1 MAISEI
7 EKLERRFAENPQ
19 GFSFAPLAE
28 AYRKS
33 GDPERALGI
42 LQPGLE
48 LHPDYIP
55 ASIVLGR
62 CQLDLGRDA
71 EAEAAFGHVVGLDA
85 ENVIALKALA
95 DIAERANRLDEAATR
110 LRQLLDVD
118 RSNEDAQAQLGRVLA
133 ARQQSEAAAGAAA
146 ESTADDAPLLVEGN
160 AAAFAPEPAADAE
173 ASETLPFFESRS
185 FLESTTI
192 IESSTVVD
200 STSLI
205 EPAPMVEAQRFDEPA
220 PSLADATPAPV
231 ADEPAWSSVA
241 SGIEPLFTDLPPVDD
256 VPETSAADPLFG
268 RVLPEEPAPAE
279 DLTVLQLGGG
289 DEIVLEGR
297 EQSEFQL
304 PSVSDNLGTGDLAP
318 AAESLAS
325 EYQLPDAS
333 ADLVVFEADAG
344 ASEFQTPDDST
355 SLLADTARDPMV
367 ETSSE
372 FTYLSAASAPA
383 IDLPPAIASDVV
395 ASSDAPEV
403 DEGPV
408 GEWVT
413 WSDAALDEDALPFEE
428 PPVEVVPEPVV
439 PEPVAPEPVAHA
451 APVAEPA
458 LETPAEAARE
468 EPREVVP
475 SGVAAEAVVDES
487 VVESEAEPDLVVTES
502 MAELFVRQGHAGDAL
517 RIYRELAGRRPG
529 DARLVERIADLEAM
543 EAAARAP
550 STPYAARVS
559 GGTNVRDLMRS
570 ILAARPDAGRSSAAP
585 AAPPPAAAARPVEPT
600 RPAPDSI
607 SLSDVFGDEGSASP
621 PAYRAPRA
629 PAADKGVSFDDF
641 FGAPPEPHASAAR
654 PRGPRPQADDLD
666 QFHNW
671 LQNLKR

>member
-42 LQPGLE
+42 LRPGLE

-55 ASIVLGR
+55 ASIVMGR

-71 EAEAAFGHVVGLDA
+71 EAEAAFAHVVGLDP

-95 DIAERANRLDEAATR
+95 EISERANRFDDAAAR

-118 RSNEDAQAQLGRVLA
+118 RSNEEAQAQLGRVLA
-133 ARQQSEAAAGAAA
+133 AQSQYDAGAGAAA
-146 ESTADDAPLLVEGN
+146 APTADDAPLLVEGN
-160 AAAFAPEPAADAE
+160 SASFAPEADTEPAAE
-173 ASETLPFFESRS
+173 AQPFFESHS
-185 FLESTTI
+185 FLESVTI
-192 IESSTVVD
+192 VESESILEPAPTVEPERVDEPAPFLADATSTPVADDAAWSSTVV
-200 STSLI
+200 
-205 EPAPMVEAQRFDEPA
+205 
-220 PSLADATPAPV
+220 
-231 ADEPAWSSVA
+231 
-241 SGIEPLFTDLPPVDD
+241 GIEPLFTDLPPVDD
-256 VPETSAADPLFG
+256 VPVTSAADPLFG
-268 RVLPEEPAPAE
+268 RVLPEEPASDE
-279 DLTVLQLGGG
+279 SLTVLQLGGG

-304 PSVSDNLGTGDLAP
+304 PSGSDGLGSGDVAP

-333 ADLVVFEADAG
+333 ADLVVLDAAG
-344 ASEFQTPDDST
+344 AASEFQAADDSA
-355 SLLADTARDPMV
+355 SLLADAAREPMV
-367 ETSSE
+367 EVAGE
-372 FTYLSAASAPA
+372 FAYFSAAAVPA
-383 IDLPPAIASDVV
+383 TDLPPSIASD
-395 ASSDAPEV
+395 AMAPADAPDVE
-403 DEGPV
+403 DAPV

-428 PPVEVVPEPVV
+428 PATEAT
-439 PEPVAPEPVAHA
+439 PEPVAPTAPVAGRAPEPPAEA
-451 APVAEPA
+451 AGSEPSEMWSSGVPTEAVADEPVAEPP
-458 LETPAEAARE
+458 L
-468 EPREVVP
+468 
-475 SGVAAEAVVDES
+475 
-487 VVESEAEPDLVVTES
+487 EPDLVVTES

-550 STPYAARVS
+550 STPYSARVS

-570 ILAARPDAGRSSAAP
+570 IMAARPNAGRPP
-585 AAPPPAAAARPVEPT
+585 AAPVAPPSATPARPVEPT

-607 SLSDVFGDEGSASP
+607 SLSDVFGDEGGASP

-629 PAADKGVSFDDF
+629 PAADKGVTFDEF
-641 FGAPPEPHASAAR
+641 FGAPPEPHGTSTR

>member
-42 LQPGLE
+42 LRPGLE

-71 EAEAAFGHVVGLDA
+71 EAEAAFAHVAGLDP

-95 DIAERANRLDEAATR
+95 EISERAHRFDDAAAR

-118 RSNEDAQAQLGRVLA
+118 RSNEEAQAQLARVLDA
-133 ARQQSEAAAGAAA
+133 QREHDVGSDTAVGPI
-146 ESTADDAPLLVEGN
+146 ADDAPLLLEGN
-160 AAAFAPEPAADAE
+160 AASFTPEADAVPAAE
-173 ASETLPFFESRS
+173 AQPFFESHS
-185 FLESTTI
+185 FLESVTI
-192 IESSTVVD
+192 VESASILESAPAV
-200 STSLI
+200 
-205 EPAPMVEAQRFDEPA
+205 EPERVDEPA
-220 PSLADATPAPV
+220 PFTSDATSTPV
-231 ADEPAWSSVA
+231 AEDAAWSSTVA
-241 SGIEPLFTDLPPVDD
+241 GIEPLFTDLPPVDD
-256 VPETSAADPLFG
+256 VAVTSASDPLYG
-268 RVLPEEPAPAE
+268 RVLPEEPATDE
-279 DLTVLQLGGG
+279 SLTVLQFGGG

-304 PSVSDNLGTGDLAP
+304 PSSSESLGRGDDAP

-333 ADLVVFEADAG
+333 ADLVVLEAAGG
-344 ASEFQTPDDST
+344 ASEFQVADDSA
-355 SLLADTARDPMV
+355 SLLADAASEPIV
-367 ETSSE
+367 EASSE
-372 FTYLSAASAPA
+372 FAFFSAAAVPA
-383 IDLPPAIASDVV
+383 ADLPPSIPSEVVLSADAADV
-395 ASSDAPEV
+395 D
-403 DEGPV
+403 DGPV

-428 PPVEVVPEPVV
+428 PAVEVVPEPAAQEAAVGGLV
-439 PEPVAPEPVAHA
+439 PESP
-451 APVAEPA
+451 AEPA
-458 LETPAEAARE
+458 RV
-468 EPREVVP
+468 EPREVGLSDVT
-475 SGVAAEAVVDES
+475 AEVLADEP
-487 VVESEAEPDLVVTES
+487 VVEPDLEPDLVVTES

-529 DARLVERIADLEAM
+529 DARLVERIAELEAM

-550 STPYAARVS
+550 STPYSARVS

-570 ILAARPDAGRSSAAP
+570 IMAARPNAGRS
-585 AAPPPAAAARPVEPT
+585 PAAAVTPPSAHSARPVEPT

-607 SLSDVFGDEGSASP
+607 SLSDVFGDEGGASP

-629 PAADKGVSFDDF
+629 PAADKGVTFDEF
-641 FGAPPEPHASAAR
+641 FGAPPEPHGTPAR

>member
-71 EAEAAFGHVVGLDA
+71 EAEAAFSHVVGLDP

-95 DIAERANRLDEAATR
+95 DISERSSRFDDAATR
-110 LRQLLDVD
+110 LRQLLEVD
-118 RSNEDAQAQLGRVLA
+118 RSNDEAQAQLGRVLA
-133 ARQQSEAAAGAAA
+133 AQQQFDAGAGAAP
-146 ESTADDAPLLVEGN
+146 ESTTDDAPLLVEDN
-160 AAAFAPEPAADAE
+160 AAAFSPEQEPDAAPT
-173 ASETLPFFESRS
+173 ETLPFFASQS
-185 FLESTTI
+185 FFETTSIVESTTI
-192 IESSTVVD
+192 LDSS
-200 STSLI
+200 SLI
-205 EPAPMVEAQRFDEPA
+205 EPAPMVEPEGFDEPA
-220 PSLADATPAPV
+220 PSVADETPAPV
-231 ADEPAWSSVA
+231 ADESAWSSVA
-241 SGIEPLFTDLPPVDD
+241 SGIEPLFTDLPPVED
-256 VPETSAADPLFG
+256 VPVTSAADPLFG
-268 RVLPEEPAPAE
+268 RVLPEEPVPDE
-279 DLTVLQLGGG
+279 DLAVMQLGGG

-304 PSVSDNLGTGDLAP
+304 PSVSDDLGSSDLAP
-318 AAESLAS
+318 AADSLAS

-333 ADLVVFEADAG
+333 ADLVVFQADAG
-344 ASEFQTPDDST
+344 PSEFQTPDDSA
-355 SLLADTARDPMV
+355 SLLADAAREPIV

-372 FTYLSAASAPA
+372 FTYFSAASAPTTE
-383 IDLPPAIASDVV
+383 LPPSIVSDVV
-395 ASSDAPEV
+395 ATADAPEV

-428 PPVEVVPEPVV
+428 PPVEVA
-439 PEPVAPEPVAHA
+439 PEPVAPELVAYEP
-451 APVAEPA
+451 PVAELAPEAPA
-458 LETPAEAARE
+458 AAAYE
-468 EPREVVP
+468 EPSEVM
-475 SGVAAEAVVDES
+475 SSEVAAPTVADES
-487 VVESEAEPDLVVTES
+487 EVEPELEPDLVVTES

-529 DARLVERIADLEAM
+529 DARLVERITELEAI
-543 EAAARAP
+543 EASARTP

-570 ILAARPDAGRSSAAP
+570 ILAARPSAERPAASP
-585 AAPPPAAAARPVEPT
+585 AAPPPGTARPVEPT

-629 PAADKGVSFDDF
+629 PASDKGVSFDEF
-641 FGAPPEPHASAAR
+641 FGAPPESHAGAAR

>member
-19 GFSFAPLAE
+19 GFGFAPLAE

-62 CQLDLGRDA
+62 CQIDLGRDG
-71 EAEAAFGHVVGLDA
+71 EAEAAFAHVVGLDP

-95 DIAERANRLDEAATR
+95 EISERSHRFDDAAAR
-110 LRQLLDVD
+110 LRQLLEVD
-118 RSNEDAQAQLGRVLA
+118 RSNEEAQAQLGRVLA
-133 ARQQSEAAAGAAA
+133 AQQQFDAEALAVPAAV
-146 ESTADDAPLLVEGN
+146 DDSPLAVQGN
-160 AAAFAPEPAADAE
+160 AAGFAPEPDPAPEPVSERAA
-173 ASETLPFFESRS
+173 
-185 FLESTTI
+185 
-192 IESSTVVD
+192 
-200 STSLI
+200 
-205 EPAPMVEAQRFDEPA
+205 EPAPFTTA
-220 PSLADATPAPV
+220 ATSAPV
-231 ADEPAWSSVA
+231 VEDAAWSAVA
-241 SGIEPLFTDLPPVDD
+241 AEFEPLFTELPPVVD
-256 VPETSAADPLFG
+256 VPMLSEADPLFG

-279 DLTVLQLGGG
+279 DLAVLQLGGG

-297 EQSEFQL
+297 ERSEFQL
-304 PSVSDNLGTGDLAP
+304 PSVSDDLGTDGLAS
-318 AAESLAS
+318 ATKSLAS

-333 ADLVVFEADAG
+333 ADLVVFEDAAG
-344 ASEFQTPDDST
+344 VSEFQSPDDSR
-355 SLLADTARDPMV
+355 SLLAHEAREPIV
-367 ETSSE
+367 ETSSQ
-372 FTYLSAASAPA
+372 FGFYAAVSAPA
-383 IDLPPAIASDVV
+383 PDIPPLIVDVAV
-395 ASSDAPEV
+395 SSADAPEV
-403 DEGPV
+403 DDGPV

-413 WSDAALDEDALPFEE
+413 WSDAALDEEALPFEE
-428 PPVEVVPEPVV
+428 PEPVPVPEPL
-439 PEPVAPEPVAHA
+439 PEPAAYH
-451 APVAEPA
+451 APVVAVTPEAP
-458 LETPAEAARE
+458 LEAVQEESAQLVSGGVAEAM
-468 EPREVVP
+468 
-475 SGVAAEAVVDES
+475 VDES
-487 VVESEAEPDLVVTES
+487 VVEPEVEPDLVVTES

-529 DARLVERIADLEAM
+529 DARLVERIAELEAM
-543 EAAARAP
+543 DAAAPAP

-570 ILAARPDAGRSSAAP
+570 ILATRPSAGRPP
-585 AAPPPAAAARPVEPT
+585 ASPVTPPPAIDTAARPAEPT

-607 SLSDVFGDEGSASP
+607 SLSDVFGDEGGASP

-629 PAADKGVSFDDF
+629 PAADKGVSFDEF

>member
-42 LQPGLE
+42 LRPGLE

-62 CQLDLGRDA
+62 CQLDLGSDA
-71 EAEAAFGHVVGLDA
+71 AAEAAFGHVVGLDP

-95 DIAERANRLDEAATR
+95 DISERANRWDEAATR

-118 RSNEDAQAQLGRVLA
+118 RSNDEAQAQLSRVLA
-133 ARQQSEAAAGAAA
+133 AQQQPDAWGGAPA
-146 ESTADDAPLLVEGN
+146 ESAADEESLRFEGN
-160 AAAFAPEPAADAE
+160 DAAFAPEPVADTEPSAA
-173 ASETLPFFESRS
+173 LPFFSSQS
-185 FLESTTI
+185 FLEPTPIIEPTTI
-192 IESSTVVD
+192 VE
-200 STSLI
+200 STSRI
-205 EPAPMVEAQRFDEPA
+205 EPAPMNEVQRFDEPA
-220 PSLADATPAPV
+220 
-231 ADEPAWSSVA
+231 WSAVA
-241 SGIEPLFTDLPPVDD
+241 SGIEPLFTDLPVVDD
-256 VPETSAADPLFG
+256 VPVTSTADPLFG
-268 RVLPEEPAPAE
+268 RVLPEEPSPGE

-304 PSVSDNLGTGDLAP
+304 PSASDNLGIGQLAQ
-318 AAESLAS
+318 AGESLAS

-333 ADLVVFEADAG
+333 ADLVVLEAATG

-355 SLLADTARDPMV
+355 SLRGDAAREPIV

-372 FTYLSAASAPA
+372 FTYFSAASAPPA
-383 IDLPPAIASDVV
+383 DLPASSLGDVV
-395 ASSDAPEV
+395 TSASAPEV

-408 GEWVT
+408 GAWVT
-413 WSDAALDEDALPFEE
+413 WSDAALAEDALPFEE
-428 PPVEVVPEPVV
+428 PPAEVVPEPVAF
-439 PEPVAPEPVAHA
+439 E
-451 APVAEPA
+451 APVAELAPRA
-458 LETPAEAARE
+458 PAEAARE
-468 EPREVVP
+468 ESSELPP
-475 SGVAAEAVVDES
+475 SEVAAEAVAEES
-487 VVESEAEPDLVVTES
+487 VVEPEREPDLVVTES

-529 DARLVERIADLEAM
+529 DARLVERIAELEAM
-543 EAAARAP
+543 AHAAGAP

-570 ILAARPDAGRSSAAP
+570 ILAARPHAGRSPAAP
-585 AAPPPAAAARPVEPT
+585 VAPPPAAAARPIEPT
-600 RPAPDSI
+600 RPAQDSI
-607 SLSDVFGDEGSASP
+607 SLSDVFGEEGGASP
-621 PAYRAPRA
+621 PAYRTPRA
-629 PAADKGVSFDDF
+629 PAADKGVSFDEF
-641 FGAPPEPHASAAR
+641 FGAPPEPHAGAAR

-666 QFHNW
+666 QFHDW